1 MDATACVSTEVRMQR
16 CTACV
21 NALNTSY
28 TRRATGQ
35 STELVG
41 RQTACHAWRIWPTR
55 EAMDKGCGGTRHA
68 AVLQWERQA
77 ASLSERVVPLA
88 GGKQRRWRRRTTQ
101 RTPWSAQRCCEPMP
115 CTSPH
120 DCPHQRRRS
129 WSMGGVA
136 SPEQVAD
143 SRNAKPVR
151 MHQFGPRDARRG
163 RSCSTV
169 NVCREVC
176 HAASRVV
183 RKGAVGVAAI
193 ETRRTA

>member
-1 MDATACVSTEVRMQR
+1 MGVGRRRYIERPSLERRGGGEQHHQQLQCYRSGALCGSGAASGPWTLTYSDHATHA
-16 CTACV
+16 
-21 NALNTSY
+21 
-28 TRRATGQ
+28 
-35 STELVG
+35 LVG
-41 RQTACHAWRIWPTR
+41 AT
-55 EAMDKGCGGTRHA
+55 
-68 AVLQWERQA
+68 
-77 ASLSERVVPLA
+77 
-88 GGKQRRWRRRTTQ
+88 
-101 RTPWSAQRCCEPMP
+101 CCEPMP
-115 CTSPH
+115 CTAPH

-193 ETRRTA
+193 ETRREARAWLECLRSTQDCAKLCVRGHSA